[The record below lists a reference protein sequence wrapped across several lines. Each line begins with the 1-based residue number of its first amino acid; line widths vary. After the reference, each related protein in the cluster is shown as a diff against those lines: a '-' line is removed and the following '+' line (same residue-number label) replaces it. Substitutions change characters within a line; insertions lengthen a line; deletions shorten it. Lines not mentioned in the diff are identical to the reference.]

1 MNDNQFAKLFEF
13 VQKIDEKVDHLQEN
27 VSTKSDIQHV
37 LTVID
42 GYVAKLDTYATE
54 MAAMQ
59 HKIDRV

>member
-1 MNDNQFAKLFEF
+1 MSDDQFTKLFKF
-13 VQKIDEKVDHLQEN
+13 VQKIDTKVEHLQEN
-27 VSTKSDIQHV
+27 VSTKSDVQHV

-54 MAAMQ
+54 MATMQ